1 MPCQFERDIKPFLIE
16 INTLRVCNFKL
27 LQILSN
33 FVKEKKKTSII
44 QKNKEAII
52 TLDWNKIINSP
63 AKIFSMK
70 EKKKHFDKRK
80 EMAAQ
85 SAG

>member
-1 MPCQFERDIKPFLIE
+1 MFVIVANFIEFREREKEDIDHP
-16 INTLRVCNFKL
+16 
-27 LQILSN
+27 
-33 FVKEKKKTSII
+33 KER
-44 QKNKEAII
+44 KEAII

-70 EKKKHFDKRK
+70 EKKKHFDKKK

>member
-1 MPCQFERDIKPFLIE
+1 MPCQFEQDIKPFLME

-27 LQILSN
+27 LEILSN

-52 TLDWNKIINSP
+52 TLDWNKLLIPLQNLLN
-63 AKIFSMK
+63 
-70 EKKKHFDKRK
+70 ERKKKHFDKRK